1 MNNLNTLLL
10 AVIAI
15 SLSSIALRP
24 LVKELQLKQRLSYC
38 QGLMT
43 QLQGANDTGFNATRD
58 AKHPVKGPYLRRC
71 GMFNTSDIHR
81 GDIPTSW
88 RKEP

>member
-1 MNNLNTLLL
+1 MKNLNTFLL

-43 QLQGANDTGFNATRD
+43 QLQEANDTGFNATRD
-58 AKHPVKGPYLRRC
+58 AKHPVIGPYLRRC
-71 GMFNTSDIHR
+71 GMFNTSDIRR